1 MIPFHV
7 FQMVLLVLL
16 VCAVMAPMPGCWR
29 ICRRAGWPGWMSL
42 LIVIP
47 VVNAVAV
54 FLFVNSSPSR
64 FNAALRRNVEPSSTL
79 HLPVHH

>member
-1 MIPFHV
+1 MIPFHL
-7 FQMVLLVLL
+7 FQMILLVVL
-16 VCAVMAPMPGCWR
+16 VCAVMVPLPGCWR

-54 FLFVNSSPSR
+54 FLFVNLSPSR
-64 FNAALRRNVEPSSTL
+64 FNAALRRNVQPNSTL

>member
-1 MIPFHV
+1 MISFHA
-7 FQMVLLVLL
+7 FQMGLLLL
-16 VCAVMAPMPGCWR
+16 LFCAVMAPLPGCWK

-47 VVNAVAV
+47 IVNAAAV
-54 FLFVNSSPSR
+54 FLFVNSKPSR
-64 FNAALRRNVEPSSTL
+64 VNAALRRNVEPNSTL